1 MAARGSQGSVPVPY
15 LLRRGA
21 CRGQSWVPVQLLGPK
36 RGGVCEMTQGV
47 SPLPQVPPAGW
58 LSLPQAQRSVLGSSA
73 EVIALHTR
81 VQGHLIGGRAFR
93 WPMGV
98 QGL

>member
-1 MAARGSQGSVPVPY
+1 MAARGSQGSVPY
-15 LLRRGA
+15 LLRREA
-21 CRGQSWVPVQLLGPK
+21 CRGQSWVPVRLLGPK

-47 SPLPQVPPAGW
+47 SPLPQVPPSGVA
-58 LSLPQAQRSVLGSSA
+58 LPSPSSA
-73 EVIALHTR
+73 ECLGFLCRSHCSPHTGPGALDR
-81 VQGHLIGGRAFR
+81 SRAFR